1 MHDVPLAS
9 TAPPL
14 GGRRTLSPTA
24 WRPLA
29 LGVPAPGLI
38 SLLVVLLLAAWVGY
52 AATERRLG
60 ILEPDRIVA
69 IDDFP
74 ELSGIAYLPGS
85 GTLLGVGDN
94 GEIAEISLEGKVLR
108 KRLHANRDF
117 EDIVLLAHP
126 DLALA
131 TDEQHALLVTIS
143 LTDLSII
150 EEHGIPAGFS
160 LTRHKNKSVEGLA
173 LAGEPP
179 RLVLANEYPPAIT
192 FFSGTSVPP
201 RTVLLGAASVS
212 GVIAGPSGEL
222 LVISREN
229 GLMLLDAE
237 GQPQSGWRPVE
248 YHHIEGAAFVPGIGL
263 VLCVDRNPGILL
275 IFSAIKDW
283 DALRHALVS

>member
-1 MHDVPLAS
+1 MTRRSRGGAYDAPQTIPLTKPMHDVPLAS

-94 GEIAEISLEGKVLR
+94 GEIAEISLEGK
-108 KRLHANRDF
+108 
-117 EDIVLLAHP
+117 
-126 DLALA
+126 
-131 TDEQHALLVTIS
+131 
-143 LTDLSII
+143 
-150 EEHGIPAGFS
+150 
-160 LTRHKNKSVEGLA
+160 
-173 LAGEPP
+173 
-179 RLVLANEYPPAIT
+179 
-192 FFSGTSVPP
+192 
-201 RTVLLGAASVS
+201 GAAQ
-212 GVIAGPSGEL
+212 A
-222 LVISREN
+222 
-229 GLMLLDAE
+229 
-237 GQPQSGWRPVE
+237 
-248 YHHIEGAAFVPGIGL
+248 
-263 VLCVDRNPGILL
+263 
-275 IFSAIKDW
+275 SACE
-283 DALRHALVS
+283 S